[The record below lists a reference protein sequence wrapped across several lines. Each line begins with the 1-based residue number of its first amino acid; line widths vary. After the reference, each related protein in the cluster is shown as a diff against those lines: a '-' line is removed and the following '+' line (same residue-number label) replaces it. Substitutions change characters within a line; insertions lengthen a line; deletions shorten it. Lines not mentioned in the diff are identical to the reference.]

1 VAEKLIEREIIAYG
15 PTTSI
20 STILANIP
28 IKPRSL
34 KIYVDTGASEIPSG
48 FDDGTGIITG
58 TNFTGTIAYSTG
70 VISLLLTVG
79 IPDSTRSS
87 FVSYTYF
94 QTGVTELNKVQYSNE
109 DFQTNVENIKEFLL
123 ANYPEEYN
131 DYVNSSMGMA
141 LIDIIAYSGQN
152 LAWYLNRKVTDLY
165 FPTARTANSIS
176 KISRMLGYKPVGAY
190 ASQVTLSL
198 GLKNGPYTF
207 PVKIQKPFAF
217 KGPNGLQFEY
227 RNSIPIVYAPGE
239 LTKTFDVNEGQTVVE
254 NFIATGQTNQ
264 IFNLLKVPVGKYVEE
279 GSVSIK
285 VGGTAWTEYGIIP
298 FSNTMAFE
306 TNILSFPPYIKF
318 GDGVQGQ
325 VPVAGLGIEV
335 SYVICNGFSGRIAAN
350 TISKPVSPLNVNFT
364 EIAFTIAQPSTSIGG
379 DNPEDLRSITT
390 NAPLFQKS
398 QDRALT
404 KGDYDYLSSAYPN
417 VAMADAQIIRSI
429 ANDTTVQAFLS
440 EMNTHVLNL
449 KSADRY
455 LHPQPQISKL
465 IFSENLFDQN
475 VIQFLFD
482 ATTVT
487 QPYIDSNDATLNALV
502 SQLTALSKVET
513 AIIRSE
519 QGNAIVV
526 TGKTD
531 QSFAFSSLSV
541 TGGTVATITVS
552 QITPSPNQLQRLSFD
567 RDLFYGNIVNLDY
580 DAVPVVVPFVTD
592 SVTTLNA
599 LADAIRAFAKA
610 PVGAFKETGT
620 SPNQAIEIK
629 FDKEFFNGNL
639 IQVKLT
645 DLSLETPVETLVEVS
660 FRTSNVLTYTDFATA
675 FAQLS
680 FISSAI
686 ADAANKKITILTDAA
701 IPQDISGEIIAFGD
715 GTRTIFSGLTAVNSP
730 IKENTFKVTCGSII
744 GVDNGGGSII
754 GTGIT
759 AGTINY
765 VTGVFSITYTAA
777 PQLGNPVNLDY
788 IYKSSSRTIE
798 VNSINVTTNTV
809 TVDETARTI
818 DVATDST
825 GSLVIGNAL
834 VAPKAIPVLT
844 QASVQPMIDTDL
856 GSVST
861 IATSINSS
869 LVGLETY
876 LDDAMSDGCKAN
888 VVQVSVLGQDAAR
901 KYAAPT
907 TGLLDSLRT
916 YLDSRKDIVH
926 KVVTVSGYD
935 KVINVDMTVEVL
947 VGANSVQDEVTNKIE
962 RALTRSDSVPYGLL
976 VERDFNKSL
985 YISEIY
991 DAIQVYLEDRERDYL
1006 NIVITGPKV
1015 HSTGFVLDEQI
1026 GVGVTGAFQLVAATL
1041 TRLPIVEGQVVIS
1054 VDGVPIGV
1062 DNSEGSLE
1070 TLMGSLIAVDGVIDY
1085 VTGATSMTLTPAP
1098 TTGQLVTATYY
1109 QSKLDKRGNYIC
1121 PTGYVLQAGTVKISA
1136 LPRS

>member
-1 VAEKLIEREIIAYG
+1 MAEKLIEREIIAYG

-20 STILANIP
+20 STIVANVP
-28 IKPRSL
+28 VKPRSL
-34 KIYVDTGASEIPSG
+34 KVYVDTGAAEIPSG
-48 FDDGTGIITG
+48 FDDGTGVIIG

-70 VISLLLTVG
+70 VISLTLLVG
-79 IPDSTRSS
+79 IPNSTRSS

-94 QTGVTELNKVQYSNE
+94 QTGVTELNKVQYSSE
-109 DFQTNVENIKEFLL
+109 DFQTNVEGVKEFLL

-165 FPTARTANSIS
+165 FPTAKTPNSIS
-176 KISRMLGYKPVGAY
+176 KISRMLGYKPRGAF
-190 ASQVTLSL
+190 ASQVTLTL

-207 PVKIQKPFAF
+207 PVTIQKPFAF

-227 RNSIPIVYAPGE
+227 RNSVAVVYAPGE

-254 NFIATGQTNQ
+254 NFIATGTTNQ
-264 IFNLLKVPVGKYVEE
+264 IFNLLKIPVGKYVEE
-279 GSVSIK
+279 GSVVVKI
-285 VGGTAWTEYGIIP
+285 GGTTWTEYGIIP
-298 FSNTMAFE
+298 FSNTTAFE

-350 TISKPVSPLNVNFT
+350 TIKAPVSPLNVNFT
-364 EIAFTIAQPSTSIGG
+364 EIAFAITQPSTSIGG

-390 NAPLFQKS
+390 SAPLFQKS

-404 KGDYDYLSSAYPN
+404 KTDYDYLANAYPN
-417 VAMADAQIIRSI
+417 VARADAQIIRSI
-429 ANDTTVQAFLS
+429 NNDVTVQAFLTQ
-440 EMNTHVLNL
+440 MNTHVLNL

-475 VIQFLFD
+475 TVQFLFD
-482 ATTVT
+482 ATTITQSFVDTNDKTLEAIVT
-487 QPYIDSNDATLNALV
+487 QLI
-502 SQLTALSKVET
+502 ALSKVST
-513 AIIRSE
+513 AVIRSD

-531 QSFAFSSLSV
+531 QAFTFASLSV
-541 TGGTVATITVS
+541 TGGTVAVITVS
-552 QITPSPNQLQRLSFD
+552 QINPSPNQLQQISFD
-567 RDLFYGNIVNLDY
+567 RDLFYGNVISLDY
-580 DAVPVVVPFVTD
+580 DAVPITVPFTTD
-592 SVTTLNA
+592 STTTLNA
-599 LADAIRAFAKA
+599 LADAIRGFAKA

-620 SPNQAIEIK
+620 SPNQSIEIK

-639 IQVKLT
+639 IQIKLT
-645 DLSLETPVETLVEVS
+645 DLGLATPVETLIEVS
-660 FRTSNVLTYTDFATA
+660 FRTSNVVTYTDLATA

-686 ADAANKKITILTDAA
+686 PDAVNKKITLLTDATK
-701 IPQDISGEIIAFGD
+701 PQDISGEVAGFGD
-715 GTRTIFSGLTAVNSP
+715 GTRLAFNGITATNSP
-730 IKENTFKVTCGSII
+730 VKQNSFKVTSGSVT
-744 GVDNGGGSII
+744 GVDNGSGLIVGAGISGSI
-754 GTGIT
+754 
-759 AGTINY
+759 AY
-765 VTGVFSITYTAA
+765 STGVFSLLFASPA
-777 PQLGNPVNLDY
+777 PSLGNPININYVYL
-788 IYKSSSRTIE
+788 SSSRTIE
-798 VNSINVTTNTV
+798 VNSINVIINTV

-818 DVATDST
+818 DVTTDSS
-825 GSLVIGNAL
+825 GSLVINNAL
-834 VAPKAIPVLT
+834 VTPKAIPVLT
-844 QASVQPMIDTDL
+844 QASVQSMIDTDL
-856 GSVST
+856 GSVSA
-861 IATSINSS
+861 IATSIDSS
-869 LVGLETY
+869 LNGLEVY

-907 TGLLDSLRT
+907 TNLLDSLRS
-916 YLDSRKDIVH
+916 YLEVRKDIVH

-935 KVINVDMTVEVL
+935 KVINVDMTIEVL
-947 VGANSVQDEVTNKIE
+947 VAANSVQDEVIKKIE

-976 VERDFNKSL
+976 VERDFNKVL
-985 YISEIY
+985 YISEIF
-991 DAIQVYLEDRERDYL
+991 DAIQIYLEDRERDHL

-1015 HSTGFVLDEQI
+1015 HATGLIVDEQI
-1026 GVGVTGAFQLVAATL
+1026 AVGVTGAFQLVSATL
-1041 TRLPIVEGQVVIS
+1041 SGLPVVEGEVVIKANGVSIGEDNGEGCLQTFSGSPIV
-1054 VDGVPIGV
+1054 VDG
-1062 DNSEGSLE
+1062 
-1070 TLMGSLIAVDGVIDY
+1070 TIDY
-1085 VTGATSMTLTPAP
+1085 VNGTMSMTLTPAP
-1098 TTGQLVTATYY
+1098 TTGQSVTVTYY
-1109 QSKLDKRGNYIC
+1109 QSKLDKRGNYLC
-1121 PTGYVLQAGTVKISA
+1121 PAGYVLQAGTVKITA